1 MALKGLPGFQRFDL
15 EGFLEGK
22 RLVYLKAIP
31 WEKDGQEVGSKV
43 ILQILEDN
51 TIYQK
56 AGTNNFGEQMT
67 IKVRDQAP
75 STYGKLKPLVTEV
88 QVTDVERATL
98 YGDYRNQLSI
108 IATVSIKGA

>member
-1 MALKGLPGFQRFDL
+1 MSVVELTYRLYGGSRDPAPAPTKERRKRMALKGLPGFQRFDL

-75 STYGKLKPLVTEV
+75 STYG
-88 QVTDVERATL
+88 
-98 YGDYRNQLSI
+98 N
-108 IATVSIKGA
+108 